1 MFGVPVVMNL
11 SLALP
16 FVLAPMVNVLVAWA
30 AMSSGL
36 VPLTRAEASWTMP
49 PILSGFLTTGSVM
62 GAVLQVV
69 LIIIDIALYLP
80 FFIAVEKQFKE
91 QEHVQ

>member
-1 MFGVPVVMNL
+1 
-11 SLALP
+11 
-16 FVLAPMVNVLVAWA
+16 
-30 AMSSGL
+30 MSSGL

-62 GAVLQVV
+62 GSLLQIV

-80 FFIAVEKQFKE
+80 FFVAMEKEFKK
-91 QEHVQ
+91 QEKSEE